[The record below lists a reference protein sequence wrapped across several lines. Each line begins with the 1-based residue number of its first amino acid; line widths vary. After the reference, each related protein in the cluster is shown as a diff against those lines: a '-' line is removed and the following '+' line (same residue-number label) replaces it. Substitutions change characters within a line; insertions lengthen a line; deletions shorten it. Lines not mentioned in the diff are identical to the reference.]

1 MKLACKFASFF
12 IVFLLAV
19 SVFAES
25 DTVKSNAVAATISN
39 VVSSLIDT
47 SAQVSDSSITS
58 DTLIQNASFIVK
70 VYKGVKAG
78 TFTVLLLIA
87 AIIKLLISIM
97 KFPVVAKFL
106 DTPKVKPLKP
116 YIALVLGIL
125 SGFVASVTA
134 GQSLIV
140 SALAGLTAGFGSIG
154 MHETWKSIRKKN
166 S

>member
-1 MKLACKFASFF
+1 MKLAGKFASFF

-154 MHETWKSIRKKN
+154 IHETCKSIRKKN